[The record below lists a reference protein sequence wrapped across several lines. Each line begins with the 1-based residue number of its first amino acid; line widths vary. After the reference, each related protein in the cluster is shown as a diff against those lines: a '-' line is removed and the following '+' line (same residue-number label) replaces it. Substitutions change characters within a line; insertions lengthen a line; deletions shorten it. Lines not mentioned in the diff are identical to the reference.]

1 MTDGTDVADSLPQP
15 FWRQWLQ
22 GRRRWLVVG
31 LVVLAIGLW
40 LGWDWL
46 AAVGALPVLLA
57 LAPCAAMCALGLCMR
72 GGTGGSCEQQP
83 GNLSVKQD
91 KL

>member
-1 MTDGTDVADSLPQP
+1 MTDTTDTATSPPSSL
-15 FWRQWLQ
+15 WRRWLE
-22 GRRRWLVVG
+22 GRRRWLLLG
-31 LVVLAIGLW
+31 LVVLLAALW

-57 LAPCAAMCALGLCMR
+57 LAPCVAMCAVGLCMR
-72 GGTGGSCEQQP
+72 GGTGGSCAQQP
-83 GNLSVKQD
+83 GNLSGKQD